1 MDNNLI
7 DEIRAHVNIVDIISS
22 YLPLTKKGKNYFGV
36 CPFHDD
42 HSPSMSVSE
51 EKQIFTCFS
60 CGASGNVFKF
70 LQDYENISFL
80 ESVKKCAD
88 ISGISFSY
96 GAEKKYNKN
105 QDLLDMY
112 LFASKLYQNNL
123 YSSLGKEARE
133 YLNTRK
139 IDDEIIKEF
148 QIGLALNEPSIL
160 TDALKKKYD
169 DKRLLSSGLISEG
182 LAYDTGDYIKGDIT
196 PGEYAFVKFDGS
208 GSYYSE
214 EDAAG
219 NIIDNENFDSFGYV
233 KVHGVGSVKTRGVL
247 VNINAFERL
256 NVTGAKQLYEI
267 LNNQKNYNQGG
278 YYKVGT
284 DIEPGQYL
292 LESIGGSGYW
302 AIMTGPVGNSDI
314 VNNDNYSGR
323 ASVNLRT
330 GQYITISR
338 STITKQS

>member
-1 MDNNLI
+1 MKKNLLIILLLVVSLTLTGCGSNSNNSNQTNSESNSNTNSNSKEETKPRELT
-7 DEIRAHVNIVDIISS
+7 ESEKMIV
-22 YLPLTKKGKNYFGV
+22 
-36 CPFHDD
+36 
-42 HSPSMSVSE
+42 
-51 EKQIFTCFS
+51 
-60 CGASGNVFKF
+60 
-70 LQDYENISFL
+70 
-80 ESVKKCAD
+80 
-88 ISGISFSY
+88 
-96 GAEKKYNKN
+96 
-105 QDLLDMY
+105 
-112 LFASKLYQNNL
+112 
-123 YSSLGKEARE
+123 
-133 YLNTRK
+133 
-139 IDDEIIKEF
+139 
-148 QIGLALNEPSIL
+148 SI
-160 TDALKKKYD
+160 
-169 DKRLLSSGLISEG
+169 SGLISEG